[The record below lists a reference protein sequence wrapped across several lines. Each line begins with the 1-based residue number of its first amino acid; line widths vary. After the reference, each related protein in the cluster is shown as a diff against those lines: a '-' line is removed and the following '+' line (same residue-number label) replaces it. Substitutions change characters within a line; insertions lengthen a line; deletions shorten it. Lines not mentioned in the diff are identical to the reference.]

1 MPTLSLTRFRAPFPL
16 FATYACF
23 TILFYTVTARSIQK
37 PGLQLPPDAPANAQQ
52 VVDIF
57 KSAYGSYKT
66 FAWGHDS
73 LAPLTRG
80 FIDDRN
86 GWGATIVDSLSTAHI
101 MGLEDIFKEG
111 VNFTLGIDFSR
122 SKTNDTVSLFEST
135 IRYVGGILSAYE
147 LDGKKDHRLV
157 DKARE
162 LADKLVHGWVD
173 SNDIPYN
180 ALNFTTDRPVVDET
194 GLAVAGTL
202 VLEWSKLSDYTGD
215 STYRAFA
222 EKSMQRL
229 GLLPAP
235 FPGLP
240 AQMVI
245 PHTNQP
251 NGTYVTWGAG
261 SDSYFEYLIKYGR
274 LTNNAD
280 TVWTK
285 TWLQAVDSSIIH
297 LAKEAVNTEVKG
309 LLYLGEWVNGT
320 FRHLSSHLGCFHG
333 GNWIM
338 GGRLTDNDTIVD
350 YGLNLTDTCWNT
362 YERTATGLGP
372 EVFGFVGPD
381 GDHAG
386 RAKPSLQDLA
396 FYKENGFYSYND
408 TMWAY
413 YDLRPE
419 VLESNFYAWRAT
431 GDIKYQKRAQAALL
445 SIEKYCKVE
454 DGYVGIMDVRVAEQ
468 SFYIN
473 QTETFLFAEVLKYL
487 YLTFADPNV
496 INLDEWVLNTEAHPF
511 IAPPSLD
518 TYAVT
523 RWVGPVEPFH
533 LRAIRAAVTAA
544 RSAAYLQA
552 LAWIL
557 AILLLATSWR
567 FRPKVM
573 KQE

>member
-1 MPTLSLTRFRAPFPL
+1 MPALSLPRFCTPFRL
-16 FATYACF
+16 VATYTCF
-23 TILFYTVTARSIQK
+23 ILLHAVTARNIQK
-37 PGLQLPPDAPANAQQ
+37 PGLQLPPDASANAQQ

-73 LAPLTRG
+73 LAPLSREY
-80 FIDDRN
+80 IDDRN

-111 VNFTLGIDFSR
+111 VNFTLGIDFSQ
-122 SKTNDTVSLFEST
+122 SKTNDTISLFEST

-147 LDGKKDHRLV
+147 LDGKKDDRLV
-157 DKARE
+157 GKARE
-162 LADKLVHGWVD
+162 LADKLIHGWVD
-173 SNDIPYN
+173 NNDIPYN

-202 VLEWSKLSDYTGD
+202 VLEWSKLSDYTGNN
-215 STYRAFA
+215 TYRTFA
-222 EKSMQRL
+222 EKSMRRL

-245 PHTNQP
+245 PHTNKP

-280 TVWTK
+280 AVWTK
-285 TWLQAVDSSIIH
+285 TWLTAVDSSIIH
-297 LAKEAVNTEVKG
+297 LAQEAVNTDIKG
-309 LLYLGEWVNGT
+309 LLYLGDWDNGT
-320 FRHLSSHLGCFHG
+320 FRHIGSHLGCFHG

-350 YGLNLTDTCWNT
+350 YGIKLTDTCWNT

-386 RAKPSLQDLA
+386 RVEPSPEDLA

-408 TMWAY
+408 TLWAY

-431 GDIKYQKRAQAALL
+431 GDIKYQKRAHAALL

-454 DGYVGIMDVRVAEQ
+454 DGYAGIMDVRLTQ
-468 SFYIN
+468 QFSYIN

-487 YLTFADPNV
+487 YLTFSDPS
-496 INLDEWVLNTEAHPF
+496 IISLDEWVLNTEAHPF

-533 LRAIRAAVTAA
+533 LRAIRAAATAA

-552 LAWIL
+552 LAWIM

-567 FRPKVM
+567 FRPKVL